1 MDNEQTEKIIME
13 ALKLIEEGK
22 SMPEILNLFP
32 EHIKE
37 LGEIFKIM
45 EILGK
50 EKDGVAPDKK
60 LLAKILSEIDAEVTT
75 SGESRFI
82 LRDDEIKGRVSVND
96 KKIKFMTINWK
107 LTFGVI
113 VLAIVASVS
122 YYQFVLKEKPLEI
135 AKAPIDIS
143 VVPATGN
150 VDDIVLAL
158 LNDADAETA
167 ILANI
172 ESDANLI
179 LADSQAIDDF
189 GQSYNEEF

>member
-1 MDNEQTEKIIME
+1 MDNEQMEKIIME
-13 ALKLIEEGK
+13 VLELIEEGK
-22 SMPEILNLFP
+22 SMQEILNSFP
-32 EHIKE
+32 EYKKE
-37 LGEIFKIM
+37 LEEIFKVA
-45 EILGK
+45 EILKK
-50 EKDGVAPDKK
+50 EKDGALPNKN
-60 LLAKILSEIDAEVTT
+60 LLVKILSGIDTEVTA
-75 SGESRFI
+75 SGENRFI

-107 LTFGVI
+107 LTFGII
-113 VLAIVASVS
+113 VLAIVASAS

-135 AKAPIDIS
+135 VKAPTDIG
-143 VVPATGN
+143 VVSATGN
-150 VDDIVLAL
+150 VDDVVLAL
-158 LNDADAETA
+158 LNDVDAEAA